1 MKKLLLFLTAFL
13 SCMLITENV
22 KAEQQVTLDTLDN
35 YTEDLEQIRALEND
49 IINQINMARRMN
61 DKSALPKE
69 FKPDYTKAYKIYVDT
84 DIFALENNNSNDIV
98 QLLNQG
104 NYVWSLFVEYN
115 GDYYT
120 VDISKGL
127 PLREETAH
135 LLTQDEINE
144 INAKEGKWTVSCV
157 SVLEYDMS
165 YKNKIAGA
173 LKNTQ
178 YNTTELEFVLCGGL
192 KFIHYPVAVAMYN
205 GNAELIIPLYQLEI
219 EGTSKEKAAAIP
231 AGAAEGD
238 NVYLYNS
245 IKNAVN
251 RMKLTE
257 NQDESLTGEGGFIN
271 LSETGNVQE
280 SVKPKEKST
289 NPVYIYLIV
298 GGIFLIAAV
307 GGGVVIFKKNAR
319 RVH

>member
-1 MKKLLLFLTAFL
+1 MKKLLLFLAIFL
-13 SCMLITENV
+13 SCILITENV
-22 KAEQQVTLDTLDN
+22 KADQKVTLDNMDN
-35 YTEDLEQIRALEND
+35 YTEDLEQIRALEDD
-49 IINQINMARRMN
+49 IINQLNMARRMN
-61 DKSALPKE
+61 NKSELPKE

-104 NYVWSLFVEYN
+104 SYVWSLFVEYD

-127 PLREETAH
+127 PLREETAY

-144 INAKEGKWTVSCV
+144 IKAKEGKWTVSCV

-165 YKNKIAGA
+165 YKNKITEA

-178 YNTTELEFVLCGGL
+178 YDTTELEIVLCGGL

-231 AGAAEGD
+231 IGAAEGD

-251 RMKLTE
+251 RMKLAE
-257 NQDESLTGEGGFIN
+257 NKDESLIGDGGFIN
-271 LSETGNVQE
+271 LSETENVQE
-280 SVKPKEKST
+280 AEKSKEKST

-298 GGIFLIAAV
+298 GGILFIAVV
-307 GGGVVIFKKNAR
+307 GGAVVIFKKNAR
-319 RVH
+319 RFY

>member
-13 SCMLITENV
+13 SCILITENV
-22 KAEQQVTLDTLDN
+22 KADQQVRLDTLDN
-35 YTEDLEQIRALEND
+35 YTEDLEQIKALESD
-49 IINQINMARRMN
+49 IINQLNMARRMN
-61 DKSALPKE
+61 NKSELPKE

-84 DIFALENNNSNDIV
+84 DIFALENNNSGNIV

-104 NYVWSLFVEYN
+104 NYVWSLFVEYD

-144 INAKEGKWTVSCV
+144 IKAKEGRWTVSCV

-165 YKNKIAGA
+165 YKNKIAEA
-173 LKNTQ
+173 LKNTE
-178 YNTTELEFVLCGGL
+178 YDTTKLEIVLCGGL
-192 KFIHYPVAVAMYN
+192 KFIHYPVAVVMYN
-205 GNAELIIPLYQLEI
+205 GNAELIIPLYRLEI

-231 AGAAEGD
+231 VGAAEGD

-245 IKNAVN
+245 IKNDVN

-257 NQDESLTGEGGFIN
+257 NQDGSLSGEGGFVN
-271 LSETGNVQE
+271 LSEIENVQE
-280 SVKPKEKST
+280 AVKPKEKST
-289 NPVYIYLIV
+289 NQVYIYLIV

-307 GGGVVIFKKNAR
+307 VGAVVIFKKNAKQF
-319 RVH
+319 H

>member
-1 MKKLLLFLTAFL
+1 
-13 SCMLITENV
+13 MLITENV
-22 KAEQQVTLDTLDN
+22 KAGQQVTLDTLNN

-49 IINQINMARRMN
+49 IISQINMARRMN
-61 DKSALPKE
+61 DKSELPKE
-69 FKPDYTKAYKIYVDT
+69 FKLDYTKAYKIYVDM

-144 INAKEGKWTVSCV
+144 INSKEGKWTVSCV

-219 EGTSKEKAAAIP
+219 EGTNKEKAAAIP
-231 AGAAEGD
+231 AGATERD

-271 LSETGNVQE
+271 LSETGNGQE

-298 GGIFLIAAV
+298 GGILLIAAV
-307 GGGVVIFKKNAR
+307 GGSVVIFKKNAR